1 MGSEPDGDAHVELR
15 GVSKHYGGARALES
29 VSVRVTRGSVHALV
43 GENGAGK
50 STLGKIISGVVVPD
64 QGELLVGGRP
74 VHFKSP
80 REALDH
86 GVATIAQELAIVPE
100 LSAAENVFLGV
111 EPRWHSYVRRRELR
125 RKYLT
130 LSKSVGFDISPDSV
144 AGHLRTADQQKL
156 EILRGVA
163 RDAELIVMDEPS
175 AALTRDEMHRLHDAI
190 RSLKDRGRTVVL
202 VSHILS
208 EVLELAD
215 EVTILRDGGVVRSGP
230 CANED
235 EESLIEAMLGRALD
249 ATFPPKPP
257 PPKGSPVVLSVKGLS
272 APGVKEA
279 SLDVHEGEIV
289 GLAGLIGAGRTELAQ
304 AVVGWHRSHT
314 GHVELKGS
322 TVAHRNP
329 RSMLRHGLAM
339 IPESRKEQGL
349 LLGRSVAENAVLS
362 DLRDL
367 SVLGYVR
374 RRLERRVAAD
384 VLAKVDVRAASQDMA
399 AGALSGGNQ
408 QKLLFARALLCGPK
422 VLIADEPTRGVDI
435 GARRAIYDLLVG
447 LTADGLGVLLI
458 SSDVDEILG
467 LSHRVLVM
475 RSGRVVAELDGT
487 TATEHD
493 VLDAAFRERAGGTG
507 TA

>member
-1 MGSEPDGDAHVELR
+1 MGSGLEGAAHVELR
-15 GVSKHYGGARALES
+15 DVSKHFGGARALES
-29 VSVRVTRGSVHALV
+29 VSVRVSAGSVHALV

-64 QGELLVGGRP
+64 RGELLVRGRA

-100 LSAAENVFLGV
+100 LSAAENVFLGA
-111 EPRWHSYVRRRELR
+111 EPRWHGYVRRRELHH
-125 RKYLT
+125 KYST
-130 LSKSVGFDISPDSV
+130 LSRSVGFEVPAGAI

-156 EILRGVA
+156 EILRAVA

-175 AALTRDEMHRLHDAI
+175 AALTRDEMGHLHNAI
-190 RSLKDRGRTVVL
+190 RSLRDRGRTVVF

-208 EVLELAD
+208 EVLELSD
-215 EVTILRDGGVVRSGP
+215 DVTVLRDGRVVRSGP
-230 CANED
+230 CANEN
-235 EESLIEAMLGRALD
+235 EKSLIEGMLGRSLD
-249 ATFPPKPP
+249 ATFPPKTRPP
-257 PPKGSPVVLSVKGLS
+257 EGAPVVLSIKGIS
-272 APGVKEA
+272 ALGVKEA
-279 SLDVHEGEIV
+279 SLDVHQGEIV

-304 AVVGWHRSHT
+304 AVIGWRRSHA
-314 GHVELKGS
+314 GEVELAGGA
-322 TVAHRNP
+322 VARRTP
-329 RSMLRHGLAM
+329 RTMLRRGLAM
-339 IPESRKEQGL
+339 IPESRKEQRL

-362 DLRDL
+362 SLGDL

-374 RRLERRVAAD
+374 RRAERRAAAD
-384 VLAKVDVRAASQDMA
+384 VLAQVDVRAASQDLA

-408 QKLLFARALLCGPK
+408 QKLLFARALLSGPK

-435 GARRAIYDLLVG
+435 GARRAIYDLLAG

-458 SSDVDEILG
+458 SSDVEEILG

-475 RSGRVVAELDGT
+475 RSGEMVAELDGM
-487 TATEHD
+487 TATEHE
-493 VLDAAFRERAGGTG
+493 VLEAAFRERTG
-507 TA
+507 AA